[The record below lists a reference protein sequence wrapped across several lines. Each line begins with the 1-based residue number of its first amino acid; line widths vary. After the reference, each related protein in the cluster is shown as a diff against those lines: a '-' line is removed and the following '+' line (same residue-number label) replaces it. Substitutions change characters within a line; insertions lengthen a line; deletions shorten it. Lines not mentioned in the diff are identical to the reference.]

1 MGCPW
6 GDAAVIMLVG
16 GGWAAAWGNY
26 RPEDGLG
33 GRVRAQEPAD
43 EGGATL
49 LDLAAVQGGLLG
61 QLWLLSVDRN

>member
-1 MGCPW
+1 M
-6 GDAAVIMLVG
+6 
-16 GGWAAAWGNY
+16 
-26 RPEDGLG
+26 EDGVGG
-33 GRVRAQEPAD
+33 GRVRAQEPAS